1 MKAKKVNFIPKGYN
15 VVTPYLSVKGAA
27 EAIAFYKKVFGAKE
41 VMRMAG
47 PNGTIGHAEIQVG
60 DSRIM
65 LADEFPEMN
74 FRSPRSV
81 GGTPVHIHLYV
92 QDVDRVAKKAVAA
105 GAKQLRPVADQFY
118 GDRSGSLED
127 PFGHVWHVATHIAD
141 IPMKE
146 LKKRAA
152 AMAASA
158 GTEKGDSPSEE
169 EKGLSPSKEA
179 LT

>member
-1 MKAKKVNFIPKGYN
+1 LRTKIKPIPKGYHA
-15 VVTPYLSVKGAA
+15 VTPYLSVKGAA
-27 EAIAFYKKVFGAKE
+27 GAIAFYKKAFGAKE
-41 VMRMAG
+41 VMRMPG
-47 PNGTIGHAEIQVG
+47 PKGTIGHAEIQVG

-81 GGTPVHIHLYV
+81 GGTPVNIHLYV
-92 QDVDRVAKKAVAA
+92 PDVDKVVKKAVAA
-105 GAKQLRPVADQFY
+105 GAKSLRPVADQFY

-127 PFGHVWHVATHIAD
+127 PFGHVWHVATHVKD

-152 AMAASA
+152 AMAAA
-158 GTEKGDSPSEE
+158 AEKG
-169 EKGLSPSKEA
+169 
-179 LT
+179 

>member
-1 MKAKKVNFIPKGYN
+1 MRTAKAIPKEYHA
-15 VVTPYLSVKGAA
+15 VTPYLSVQGAA
-27 EAIAFYKKVFGAKE
+27 GAIAFYKKAFGAKE
-41 VMRMAG
+41 VMRMPGAD
-47 PNGTIGHAEIQVG
+47 GTIGHTEIQVG

-74 FRSPRSV
+74 FR
-81 GGTPVHIHLYV
+81 GIHLYV
-92 QDVDRVAKKAVAA
+92 ADVDKVVKKAVAA
-105 GAKQLRPVADQFY
+105 GAKLLRPVQDQFY

-127 PFGHVWHVATHIAD
+127 PYGHVWHVATHIED

-158 GTEKGDSPSEE
+158 EKE
-169 EKGLSPSKEA
+169 
-179 LT
+179 